1 MNMALELI
9 GAVEAAGGR
18 IRVDGEDL
26 VISPRKAAMPV
37 IEELRRHKAELVA
50 ELARRPAMPAGVR
63 LIRWQ
68 PVAAPMRLS
77 ECSTV
82 TDTEKFI
89 RATLAQLE
97 AALQGHSWQ
106 SGNWGLAGLLERL
119 AAAGCVVELE
129 DRKKMLQ

>member
-1 MNMALELI
+1 MSTALELI
-9 GAVEAAGGR
+9 RTVEANGGQ

-37 IEELRRHKAELVA
+37 IEELRRHKAELLA

-68 PVAAPMRLS
+68 PVPAPVRLS

-89 RATLAQLE
+89 RTTLTQLE
-97 AALQGHSWQ
+97 APLEGRNWQ
-106 SGNWGLAGLLERL
+106 SGNWGLSGLLERL
-119 AAAGCVVELE
+119 AAVGCVVELR